1 MKLSSFSVNNYRS
14 ITTAREIQTHNM
26 TVLVGKN
33 NEGKSNILR
42 ALSLAMDIM
51 KLYADEPR
59 ALNYAIR
66 HMRRRYSWERDYPI
80 SLQEKNPNGFSSV
93 RFVFEL
99 TNEEKADIRN
109 LTGIRLSTD
118 IPVKVSINN
127 SQIKIEIPKRGTTA
141 FTDTEKKQKIID
153 YVCSK
158 IDFNFIPAVRTEDDA
173 LHVISSLI
181 ENELDSLE
189 NDSNY
194 ISATNTINS
203 LQQTVF
209 DRISSQIIRPI
220 QEFLPSVSDIQ
231 IHIEPEKRRV
241 ALRRNI
247 EVIVNDGTPTPIQQ
261 KGDGIKSLTALAML
275 NINSRTDRV
284 SIVAIEEPE
293 SHLHPESARQL
304 YDTIVAL
311 SQNHQ
316 VVLTTHSPLFVN
328 RTNLKENIIVD
339 NGKAIPVKRIKEI
352 RDVLGTRVADNLINA
367 ENILLVEGE
376 DDKIAL
382 EKLFQQ
388 MSEIIKKAIQ
398 NGTLVVDYI
407 GGAGNLPY
415 KLTFYQN
422 LQCKYHVLLDNDDAG
437 KRAGQSAEN
446 QGLLSVRNTTYTI
459 CNGFPEAEIED
470 CYAKDAYASV
480 ILEEFG
486 VNLNVHEFRGN
497 QKWSDRVK
505 NCFLSQGKQWS
516 DAVEKKVKLVVANT
530 LPNDPVAAL
539 DQHKRSSI
547 DALVHA
553 LEILV
558 AQ

>member
-1 MKLSSFSVNNYRS
+1 MFVAKL
-14 ITTAREIQTHNM
+14 
-26 TVLVGKN
+26 
-33 NEGKSNILR
+33 IL
-42 ALSLAMDIM
+42 
-51 KLYADEPR
+51 
-59 ALNYAIR
+59 
-66 HMRRRYSWERDYPI
+66 
-80 SLQEKNPNGFSSV
+80 
-93 RFVFEL
+93 
-99 TNEEKADIRN
+99 
-109 LTGIRLSTD
+109 
-118 IPVKVSINN
+118 
-127 SQIKIEIPKRGTTA
+127 
-141 FTDTEKKQKIID
+141 
-153 YVCSK
+153 
-158 IDFNFIPAVRTEDDA
+158 IPAVRTEDDA

-470 CYAKDAYASV
+470 CYAKDAYASA

-516 DAVEKKVKLVVANT
+516 DAVEKKAKLVVANT